1 MALPCLSGSGR
12 RPGSRTGTAAPRA
25 QAGGAGA
32 DDQDITLHVH
42 LSRANAGTRPDD
54 HAEAQVWR
62 RRVSPVLTAV
72 NFAADA
78 ATPTCIRAFGLISIN
93 TQILRIPISGIGSP
107 H

>member
-12 RPGSRTGTAAPRA
+12 RLGSRTGTAAPRA
-25 QAGGAGA
+25 QAGRADA
-32 DDQDITLHVH
+32 DDQDISLHVH

-72 NFAADA
+72 NCAADA
-78 ATPTCIRAFGLISIN
+78 ATRNCIRALELISIN
-93 TQILRIPISGIGSP
+93 TQTLRISISGIASP